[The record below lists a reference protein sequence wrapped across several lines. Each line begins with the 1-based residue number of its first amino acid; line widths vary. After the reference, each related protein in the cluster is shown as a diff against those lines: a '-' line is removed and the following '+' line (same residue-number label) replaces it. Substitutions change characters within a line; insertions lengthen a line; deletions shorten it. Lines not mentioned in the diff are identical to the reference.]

1 MNMETIWDI
10 INTSIAAFALYLG
23 WENNAS
29 NKQDDFKK
37 RLRENLI
44 DLRSLFAELDVQKCQ
59 TDISKGIFIN
69 NIHKYTMYQAW
80 EKEKIKYLN
89 RSEQEELS
97 DLQLEAE
104 DFFGQMLDTPES
116 IKHYKEVVKNKINNF
131 LKKI

>member
-116 IKHYKEVVKNKINNF
+116 IKHYKGVVNNKINNF